1 MYCTKCG
8 NIIQD
13 RSRICPFCGETSTAL
28 LSSHPPLPT
37 ATPITGLVLAIIGV
51 LCDFTCL
58 FTYTR
63 PDNPTLSVIF
73 AIIGM
78 LTGLDALVYILFFI
92 DKHRLSGFGIAALF
106 LSIAAF
112 GFGVYLL
119 ITEILVAAF
128 FSAFLPG

>member
-8 NIIQD
+8 NRIQD
-13 RSRICPFCGETSTAL
+13 KSHICPFCGETSTELL
-28 LSSHPPLPT
+28 LSNPPLPT
-37 ATPITGLVLAIIGV
+37 ATPIAGLVLSIIGV

-63 PDNPTLSVIF
+63 PENPTLSVIF

-78 LTGLDALVYILFFI
+78 LTGLSALVYILFFI
-92 DKHRLSGFGIAALF
+92 DKRRLSGFGIAALF

-112 GFGVYLL
+112 GFGVFLL
-119 ITEILVAAF
+119 ITEILITTF

>member
-1 MYCTKCG
+1 MYCFNCE
-8 NIIQD
+8 NQNQD
-13 RSRICPFCGETSTAL
+13 DLKFCGESNIKL
-28 LSSHPPLPT
+28 LASNPPLPT
-37 ATPITGLVLAIIGV
+37 ATPIAALVLAIIGV

-63 PDNPTLSVIF
+63 PENPILSVIF
-73 AIIGM
+73 AIIGT
-78 LTGLDALVYILFFI
+78 LTGLDALVCILFFI